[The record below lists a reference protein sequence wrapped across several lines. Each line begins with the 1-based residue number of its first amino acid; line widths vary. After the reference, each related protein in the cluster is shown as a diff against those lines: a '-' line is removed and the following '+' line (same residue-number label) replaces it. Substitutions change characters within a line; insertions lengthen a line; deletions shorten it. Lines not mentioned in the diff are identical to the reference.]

1 MTLSGVA
8 YLSCPPPGH
17 QLRLQGPG
25 SGPGLPAGAG
35 TVGPCSGWWRDLRRK
50 DGVRLQDG
58 LPLAPDHIHVD
69 SHILS
74 PKKPTVPT
82 SLLTPLF
89 LILSPHWG
97 ILPRNQ
103 DPGSSQLAE

>member
-17 QLRLQGPG
+17 QLRPQGPG
-25 SGPGLPAGAG
+25 PGPELPAGAG
-35 TVGPCSGWWRDLRRK
+35 TVGPCSGWWRYWRRK
-50 DGVRLQDG
+50 GRVRLQDG
-58 LPLAPDHIHVD
+58 LPLAPDHICVD
-69 SHILS
+69 SHISL

-82 SLLTPLF
+82 LLLTPLF
-89 LILSPHWG
+89 LILSPHQG

-103 DPGSSQLAE
+103 DLGSSQLAV